1 MVKLLP
7 VRKGEIG
14 RWGKGRG
21 RGGDGEN
28 GWYRER
34 EEVKGVGEGVVEEKR
49 IYPGHCLP
57 QATPT
62 TPGHPDHPRSPQ
74 VTPATPGH

>member
-28 GWYRER
+28 GRYRER
-34 EEVKGVGEGVVEEKR
+34 EEAKGVGEGVVEEKG
-49 IYPGHCLP
+49 IYLGH
-57 QATPT
+57 
-62 TPGHPDHPRSPQ
+62 
-74 VTPATPGH
+74 